1 MFPTVSSDYDTDVE
15 EERRRERLT
24 RRRRR
29 RQIRAATLLGTA
41 LRMEVEE
48 RSQQAHPP
56 ESTPPRTSPE
66 STPPPTSPR
75 TSTPPAP
82 PLRVLPISPLRSP
95 PTSPIR
101 IISSEDEDVGV
112 NAEATNSQAMPV
124 RLESEEDVG
133 ANVEVTSSPA
143 MLVRLELPEI
153 NLLREQIFLDGA
165 KCPIC
170 MEGREGGSK
179 EHIIRCSKCNTDY
192 HGTCL
197 LSWTINTGTCPTCR
211 AVEDIDCV
219 FAKIKVVMPLMTTT
233 EMMEHIIASAT
244 NEELS
249 ELNNRVAAKLL
260 YDNNGDGTPF

>member
-1 MFPTVSSDYDTDVE
+1 MFLAVSSDDDTDVE
-15 EERRRERLT
+15 EERRRERLV

-29 RQIRAATLLGTA
+29 RQMRAATLLGTA
-41 LRMEVEE
+41 LRMEGEE
-48 RSQQAHPP
+48 RSHQAHPP
-56 ESTPPRTSPE
+56 SSPPPPTSPE

-75 TSTPPAP
+75 TSTPPP
-82 PLRVLPISPLRSP
+82 QTLRVLPISPLRSP

-101 IISSEDEDVGV
+101 IISSDDEDVGV
-112 NAEATNSQAMPV
+112 NAEATNSRAMPV
-124 RLESEEDVG
+124 HLESVEDVG
-133 ANVEVTSSPA
+133 ANVEVTNNQA

-170 MEGREGGSK
+170 MEGHEGCSK
-179 EHIIRCSKCNTDY
+179 EHVIRCSKCNTDY

-197 LSWTINTGTCPTCR
+197 LSWTINTGTCQTCR

-219 FAKIKVVMPLMTTT
+219 FAKIQIVMPLMTTT
-233 EMMEHIIASAT
+233 EMIDHILNSAT

-260 YDNNGDGTPF
+260 YNDNGDGTPF